1 MEQPRKLFWAMTLAW
16 WHEWMPS
23 GGVFERVMT
32 DLLMLEGYTR
42 YSNDIVCIFNGGNRL
57 LYLFAPFQ

>member
-1 MEQPRKLFWAMTLAW
+1 
-16 WHEWMPS
+16 MPS